1 MRELFRALSEL
12 ENSLVDVHGIS
23 LNEAMVLCS
32 IGDETIAAS
41 AIVKRTGM
49 KASHTSKVIR
59 LVEDKGFIRRDLG
72 TEDKRQMYF
81 SLTDKAKAC
90 LAGIKEKGIEV
101 PDLLLPL
108 FGSYVVTDDC
118 QAF

>member
-59 LVEDKGFIRRDLG
+59 LVEDKGFIRRELG

-81 SLTDKAKAC
+81 TLSDKGKIC
-90 LAGIKEKGIEV
+90 LNQLKENEIEV
-101 PDLLLPL
+101 PKMLKPL
-108 FGSYVVTDDC
+108 FK
-118 QAF
+118 